1 MRFDHVAS
9 HKLLRMR
16 IVTNAEAG
24 AQSAM
29 LAALIGAALTL
40 LLVGAVYNLSLALAV
55 RSQFLIW
62 HGVWAA
68 CVLVWG
74 TIWSQ
79 LELIVVPGLAGTA
92 EAQICTFLACIA
104 ITAATVSAVNSV
116 ERSILQRWASVT
128 TIALGLGI
136 GVYGVPAALV
146 RDAAIDWNGGYLGQ
160 TG

>member
-1 MRFDHVAS
+1 
-9 HKLLRMR
+9 MR

-24 AQSAM
+24 AQAAM

-55 RSQFLIW
+55 RRQFLLW

-79 LELIVVPGLAGTA
+79 LELLVVPGLAGTA
-92 EAQICTFLACIA
+92 ATQICTFLACIA
-104 ITAATVSAVNSV
+104 ITAATVSA
-116 ERSILQRWASVT
+116 E
-128 TIALGLGI
+128 I
-136 GVYGVPAALV
+136 GRAHV
-146 RDAAIDWNGGYLGQ
+146 
-160 TG
+160 

>member
-29 LAALIGAALTL
+29 LAALIGAALKL

-55 RSQFLIW
+55 RRQFLLW

-92 EAQICTFLACIA
+92 AAQICTFRACLDRK
-104 ITAATVSAVNSV
+104 SPRLNS
-116 ERSILQRWASVT
+116 
-128 TIALGLGI
+128 
-136 GVYGVPAALV
+136 
-146 RDAAIDWNGGYLGQ
+146 
-160 TG
+160 